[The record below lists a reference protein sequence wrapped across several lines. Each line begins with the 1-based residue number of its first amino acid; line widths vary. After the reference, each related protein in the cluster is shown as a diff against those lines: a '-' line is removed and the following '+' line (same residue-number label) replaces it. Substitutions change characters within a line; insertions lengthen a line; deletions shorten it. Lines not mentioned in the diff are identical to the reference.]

1 MTKPSGIS
9 ISLPIIA
16 LCFEC
21 FVAQSVALERSVLR
35 SICTL
40 YIRSL
45 SHITSHSSPE
55 ICSVLMA
62 ITVFTLVI
70 SKLKVNVRDLIVTI
84 LPCCVASC
92 LKFSKH
98 LQLLLLCWP
107 KSIQGIL
114 DRLFHSLVSHK
125 SRLNGAD
132 LLLGEKGIIS

>member
-45 SHITSHSSPE
+45 SHITSHSPE

-70 SKLKVNVRDLIVTI
+70 SKLKVNVRDLIVSI

-98 LQLLLLCWP
+98 LYFIRCRYYY
-107 KSIQGIL
+107 SVGC
-114 DRLFHSLVSHK
+114 
-125 SRLNGAD
+125 SRYR
-132 LLLGEKGIIS
+132 ES